1 MCTSDTLTLHYL
13 VKISRKAVSTPPDAQ
28 DHHFLLLRFGRH
40 PSQEVLGDIAFAP
53 AKHRITPMGVTAS
66 KPLLPCTGSGF
77 RIANAL
83 HNKCQM
89 YPDTRDISS
98 SII

>member
-66 KPLLPCTGSGF
+66 RP
-77 RIANAL
+77 I
-83 HNKCQM
+83 
-89 YPDTRDISS
+89 PDTALAVAFE
-98 SII
+98 